1 MSPERRDDD
10 DKEGRQSPAADRDAE
25 RSRAK
30 ASKGGKT
37 KAATST
43 EQNAPKGESNAKN
56 DGSENEESGRREA
69 GSATA
74 ERPPRATAKRSSGRG
89 SADAASGKSAA
100 PLPVDPQDELP
111 PHGDALM
118 SRDAGKPAARPSR
131 PRSKAAAR
139 VASPSELLPN
149 AGDLGRLQAGEHA
162 QPHAVLGAHAFTWGG
177 LNGVVIRALMPNAN
191 KAEAVLED
199 GRVVPLEAWAPGLAN
214 VFAGFVPGVTPPL
227 RYRLRF
233 HFSDGAIWERD
244 DPYRFM
250 PSLGDVD
257 LHLFG
262 EGTHRRLWEK
272 LGAHVRAMDDVQ
284 GVSFAVWAPNAR
296 RVSVVGDFCGWDGRI
311 FPMRSMGAS
320 GVFELFVPEIKPGAL
335 YKYEMVTHEGMIRV
349 KTDPFAFK
357 LEQSPG
363 TASIVQEEG
372 IYEWGDREWMSR
384 RAAKGHWDVLHEP
397 VLIYEVH
404 LGSWARVPEEGNR
417 HLSYREIAPRLA
429 DHVSKLGFTHVE
441 LLPIME
447 HPFYGSWGYQVSGYY
462 APTSRYG
469 TPDDFRF
476 FVDTLHQHGIGV
488 ILDWVPAHFPKDDYA
503 LRRFDGSAL
512 FEHADPRLGEHPDW
526 GTLIFNYGRN
536 EVRNFLVANALY
548 WLDEFHADGL
558 RVDAVASMLYL
569 DYSRK
574 AGEWMRN
581 RFGGRENLEAIDFL
595 RQFNETVRAETP
607 GCFTVAEESTA
618 WPNVTKPANEG
629 GLGFT
634 FKWNM
639 GWMHDTLEYFSKDPI
654 YRTHHH
660 DQLTFAMMYEYSEHF
675 IMPLSHDEVVHL
687 KGSLYDKM
695 PGDHWQKLAN
705 LRLLFTYMVTRPG
718 KKLLFM
724 GAELATP
731 NEWNHDRSL
740 DWHLL
745 NEPDRNSFANFV
757 SRLGHLYRAESALWR
772 DDPSWEGFSW
782 VDVADRANSV
792 ITYVR
797 RDGDRHAVV
806 VLNLTPLPREFYRV
820 GVPGTGTY
828 VKLLSTD
835 DLDWGGSGYG
845 AFESLQSEPSPFHGY
860 PQSVSLTLPPLG
872 AVVIGPAP

>member
-1 MSPERRDDD
+1 MSPEDRNDDND
-10 DKEGRQSPAADRDAE
+10 GRESPAGKPPRSRTTKSGKTNAGRGTGDAGRGPRDAG
-25 RSRAK
+25 R
-30 ASKGGKT
+30 
-37 KAATST
+37 AATDDIDARQ
-43 EQNAPKGESNAKN
+43 EA
-56 DGSENEESGRREA
+56 A

-74 ERPPRATAKRSSGRG
+74 ERPKRAAAKRPSTRG
-89 SADAASGKSAA
+89 ASEPTQSKSTA
-100 PLPVDPQDELP
+100 PLPIDPQDELP
-111 PHGDALM
+111 PHGDPLM
-118 SRDAGKPAARPSR
+118 SAEAPKAARAPKPRARTGAGSGPS
-131 PRSKAAAR
+131 AT
-139 VASPSELLPN
+139 ELLPN
-149 AGDLGRLQAGEHA
+149 ADDLARLLAGEYA
-162 QPHAVLGAHAFTWGG
+162 QPHAILGAHALSAGG
-177 LNGVVIRALMPNAN
+177 VNGVVIRALMPGATG
-191 KAEAVLED
+191 AEAVLED
-199 GRVVPLEAWAPGLAN
+199 DRVIPLDVCVSGLAN
-214 VFAGFVPGVTPPL
+214 LYCGFVAGAALPL

-233 HFSDGAIWERD
+233 HFADGATWERD
-244 DPYRFM
+244 DAYRFL
-250 PSLGDVD
+250 PTLGDID

-272 LGAHVRAMDDVQ
+272 LGAHVRTMDGVA

-335 YKYEMVTHEGMIRV
+335 YKYEMVTQEGLIRV
-349 KTDPFAFK
+349 KADPFAFK

-363 TASIVQEEG
+363 TASIVQAEG
-372 IYEWGDREWMSR
+372 EYTWSDSEWMNR
-384 RAAKGHWDVLHEP
+384 RNAKGHWDVLHEP
-397 VLIYEVH
+397 VLIYECH
-404 LGSWARVPEEGNR
+404 LGSWARMPEEGNR
-417 HLSYREIAPRLA
+417 PLSYRELAPRLA
-429 DHVSKLGFTHVE
+429 EHVSRLGFTHVE
-441 LLPIME
+441 LLPVME
-447 HPFYGSWGYQVSGYY
+447 HPFYGSWGYQVSGYF

-476 FVDTLHQHGIGV
+476 LVDVLHQHGIGV
-488 ILDWVPAHFPKDDYA
+488 ILDWVPSHFPTDA
-503 LRRFDGSAL
+503 HGLAFFDGTHL
-512 FEHADPRLGEHPDW
+512 FEHADPQQGFHPEW
-526 GTLIFNYGRN
+526 NTYIFNYGRN
-536 EVRNFLVANALY
+536 EVRNFLVANALF
-548 WLDEFHADGL
+548 WLEEFHADGL

-581 RFGGRENLEAIDFL
+581 RFGGRENLEAIEFL
-595 RQFNETVRAETP
+595 KQFNEMIRAETP

-639 GWMHDTLEYFSKDPI
+639 GWMHDTLEYFAKDPI
-654 YRTHHH
+654 YRPHHH

-687 KGSLYDKM
+687 KGSLYTKM

-705 LRLLFTYMVTRPG
+705 LRLLLTYMLTRPG

-724 GAELATP
+724 GTELATP

-740 DWHLL
+740 DWHML
-745 NEPDRNSFANFV
+745 NEPDRGAFANFV
-757 SRLGHLYRAESALWR
+757 GKLGHLYKRESSFWR
-772 DDPSWEGFSW
+772 DDPSWEGFCW

-792 ITYVR
+792 ISYVR

-806 VLNLTPLPREFYRV
+806 VLNLTPVPREYYRV
-820 GVPGTGTY
+820 GVPDGGTY

-835 DLDWGGSGYG
+835 DMEWGGSGYG
-845 AFESLQSEPSPFHGY
+845 GFETVETEPSPFHGY
-860 PQSVSLTLPPLG
+860 PQSVTLTLPPLG
-872 AVVIGPAP
+872 AIVIGPKG

>member
-10 DKEGRQSPAADRDAE
+10 DEGRKSPAPDRNGE
-25 RSRAK
+25 ESRAK
-30 ASKGGKT
+30 TPKRGKT
-37 KAATST
+37 KPSTS
-43 EQNAPKGESNAKN
+43 GESKSAR
-56 DGSENEESGRREA
+56 DGGDASTSQRQDA
-69 GSATA
+69 SGSATA
-74 ERPPRATAKRSSGRG
+74 ERRPRAAAKKATVRATSDSSSGKG
-89 SADAASGKSAA
+89 A

-118 SRDAGKPAARPSR
+118 TENAVKPTAPAPKGRARTAP
-131 PRSKAAAR
+131 PK
-139 VASPSELLPN
+139 PQLTDLLPEP
-149 AGDLGRLQAGEHA
+149 GSLGRLLAGESA
-162 QPHAVLGAHAFTWGG
+162 QPHDVLGAHATTFGG
-177 LNGVVIRALMPNAN
+177 VNGVVIRALMPNAS
-191 KAEAVLED
+191 AVEAVLED
-199 GRVVPLEAWAPGLAN
+199 GRVVPLEASAPGLAN
-214 VFAGFVPGVTPPL
+214 VYAGFVPEATLPL

-233 HFSDGAIWERD
+233 HFPDGATWERD
-244 DPYRFM
+244 DAYRFM
-250 PSLGDVD
+250 PSLGDMD

-272 LGAHVRAMDDVQ
+272 LGAHVRTMDGVE

-320 GVFELFVPEIKPGAL
+320 GVYELFVPEIKPGAL
-335 YKYEMVTHEGMIRV
+335 YKFEMVTQEGMIRV

-363 TASIVQEEG
+363 TASIVQAEG
-372 IYEWGDREWMSR
+372 MYEWRDTDWMSR
-384 RAAKGHWDVLHEP
+384 RQSKGHWDVLHEP

-417 HLSYREIAPRLA
+417 HLTYREIAPRLA
-429 DHVSKLGFTHVE
+429 EHVSKLGFTHVE
-441 LLPIME
+441 MLPVME
-447 HPFYGSWGYQVSGYY
+447 HPFYGSWGYQVSGYF
-462 APTSRYG
+462 APTSRFG

-476 FVDTLHQHGIGV
+476 LVDTLHQHGIGV

-503 LRRFDGSAL
+503 LRRFDGTAL
-512 FEHADPRLGEHPDW
+512 YEHADPRLGEHPDW

-536 EVRNFLVANALY
+536 EVRNFLVSNALY
-548 WLDEFHADGL
+548 WLEEYHADGL

-581 RFGGRENLEAIDFL
+581 RFGGRENLEAIEFL
-595 RQFNETVRAETP
+595 KQFNETIRAETP

-618 WPNVTKPANEG
+618 WPNVTKPASEG

-639 GWMHDTLEYFSKDPI
+639 GWMHDTLEYFTKDPL
-654 YRTHHH
+654 YRSHHH

-687 KGSLYDKM
+687 KGSLYHKM

-705 LRLLFTYMVTRPG
+705 LRLLLAYMITRPG
-718 KKLLFM
+718 KKLVFM
-724 GAELATP
+724 GTELATP
-731 NEWNHDRSL
+731 GEWNHDRSL

-745 NEPDRNSFANFV
+745 NEPDRQAYTNYV
-757 SRLGHLYRAESALWR
+757 GRLGHVYRDESAFWR
-772 DDPSWEGFSW
+772 EDPSWEGFCW

-792 ITYVR
+792 ISYVR
-797 RDGDRHAVV
+797 RAGDRHAVV
-806 VLNLTPLPREFYRV
+806 VLNLTPLPREQYRV
-820 GVPGTGTY
+820 GVPESGTY
-828 VKLLSTD
+828 QKLLSSD
-835 DLDWGGSGYG
+835 DRAWGGSGYG
-845 AFESLQSEPSPFHGY
+845 EFETLTTEPSAFHGY
-860 PQSVSLTLPPLG
+860 PQSVALTLPPLG
-872 AVVIGPAP
+872 AVVIAPKR